1 MQHALVCKKGQIFVP
16 NKFSNSRVNISV
28 RGFWQTGQLT
38 FYDVKVFYSNTKW
51 YKNVRTRKYYKIK
64 EKENKK
70 SYNKR
75 IINIDHGIFTPLV
88 MIANGGM
95 GRGSQTFYAKLSEK
109 ISEKLCQ
116 PYSVVA
122 HHGFGEKFF
131 FLWWSQFAFTYE
143 VAII

>member
-1 MQHALVCKKGQIFVP
+1 M
-16 NKFSNSRVNISV
+16 

-38 FYDVKVFYSNTKW
+38 FYDVRVFYSNTKW
-51 YKNVRTRKYYKIK
+51 YKNVRTRKYYEIK

-122 HHGFGEKFF
+122 HPGFGEKNF

-143 VAII
+143 AAII